1 MNREGPLLNPRLLG
15 IREQYARARR
25 FVKVAQRCKKPA
37 SHFRNLIAAIYPAR
51 AIVELMLEAL
61 DNKELPSFK
70 NKDPRKNRE
79 EFENLIAPKL
89 PHYYLIEKI
98 RIHDFH
104 RFGCLPPQPSERVL
118 FYGGPIKLIARKGA
132 AILQGTSEG
141 PKITTTGSSTVK
153 EQRPLYSNDGR
164 FFDEQS
170 GTYLPLAVILGE
182 FLDLVPDVI
191 VEFEVLLA
199 S

>member
-1 MNREGPLLNPRLLG
+1 MNREGSLPKRRLLG

-25 FVKVAQRCKKPA
+25 FVKMAQLCKKPA
-37 SHFRNLIAAIYPAR
+37 SRFRNLIAAIYPAR
-51 AIVELMLEAL
+51 AIVELMLEAF
-61 DNKELPSFK
+61 DKKELPSFK
-70 NKDPRKNRE
+70 NKDPMKNRVE
-79 EFENLIAPKL
+79 LENLIASKL

-104 RFGCLPPQPSERVL
+104 RFGCLPPQVGKRVL

-153 EQRPLYSNDGR
+153 KQRPLYSDDGR

-191 VEFEVLLA
+191 VEFEALRA
-199 S
+199 G